1 MVFDSS
7 QPSPTPACYILFMLV
22 YKNMISQIPPC
33 HLPPFLASCYGTIS
47 QNKLFCKCFL
57 VMFFFLI
64 TTTKLANTSSKNNLR
79 TVVASYS
86 SISQKYVRKTFII
99 GKVEKLLHLGTVLLF
114 SMVGSFHFLYLGVYL
129 WLFIKISVYVPY
141 IPMCSYC
148 HLHDIWYNFGHQFR
162 HMATE
167 SLVNPSSKTLPLP
180 PIMKLHLEEV

>member
-22 YKNMISQIPPC
+22 YENMNSQIPL
-33 HLPPFLASCYGTIS
+33 LPTATIS
-47 QNKLFCKCFL
+47 CQLLWNHKPKQTLLQVFSGH
-57 VMFFFLI
+57 VFFLI
-64 TTTKLANTSSKNNLR
+64 TTTKLANTSSKNNFR

-114 SMVGSFHFLYLGVYL
+114 SMVGSFHFHYLGVYL

-180 PIMKLHLEEV
+180 PIMKFHLEEV